1 MLCVTCNDDIFEG
14 DNLNCSKC
22 NATQHFGCAALRES
36 AFRKM
41 SKTAKQ
47 NWYCGKCKSN
57 ETCFN
62 PLASKT
68 ASISK
73 HTDTNI
79 VNNETIKNL
88 VETVNFMSE
97 KFDNFGKQLQELVT
111 TINSIKAENSFLKEE
126 NCKLK
131 NEFALLDKRMNV
143 FEQKAIKKFVEIV
156 GVPEV
161 NNEDC
166 VKTVESIAAAV
177 GANISVSKAFRVHSK
192 FTNRSRKIV
201 AELLST
207 QNKKTMM
214 ENVKKSKLTGKVVNS
229 NWNDENIY
237 INDSLTQFNKNLLF
251 KTRAF
256 SRDKG
261 SVNSNFDELTLFLEN
276 DPNSDKIDV
285 IILTETWHNPLNQN
299 AFTIE
304 GYKLFFSTIKRN
316 QNDGI
321 FVFVR
326 YNYNVDFFESPS
338 ADINV
343 FNNTVNKVITENK
356 KKDYYTVLIRD
367 MNINI
372 VGDNAC
378 NNDYLNLL
386 SENGFASFINL
397 YTRLPNGQK
406 HAYDIKTIIYNK
418 QKYDNNDPKE
428 VSNIFNTFFI
438 NMGKKL
444 AESSNYSTKNYAL
457 NGVNEATFDSL
468 FSKKITNIDV
478 TNILPCHYRSV
489 SEKTQTDDRR

>member
-22 NATQHFGCAALRES
+22 NAIQHFGCAALRES

-47 NWYCGKCKSN
+47 NGCCGKCKSN
-57 ETCFN
+57 EPCFN

-88 VETVNFMSE
+88 VEPVNFMSD

-131 NEFALLDKRMNV
+131 NEVALLDKRMNV
-143 FEQKAIKKFVEIV
+143 FEQKAIEKFVEIV

-166 VKTVESIAAAV
+166 VKTVESIAAVV

-214 ENVKKSKLTGKVVNS
+214 DNVKKSKLTEKNKLLS
-229 NWNDENIY
+229 
-237 INDSLTQFNKNLLF
+237 INQYGFRPGIGTEDALFSTTQFISNELESGNKDSKN
-251 KTRAF
+251 TQM
-256 SRDKG
+256 
-261 SVNSNFDELTLFLEN
+261 N
-276 DPNSDKIDV
+276 
-285 IILTETWHNPLNQN
+285 NQ
-299 AFTIE
+299 
-304 GYKLFFSTIKRN
+304 
-316 QNDGI
+316 
-321 FVFVR
+321 
-326 YNYNVDFFESPS
+326 
-338 ADINV
+338 
-343 FNNTVNKVITENK
+343 
-356 KKDYYTVLIRD
+356 LI
-367 MNINI
+367 
-372 VGDNAC
+372 
-378 NNDYLNLL
+378 NNDIELDLLAEKQAIEQKLEKWHTIFKLYSFLPPVFEYLN
-386 SENGFASFINL
+386 EYN
-397 YTRLPNGQK
+397 
-406 HAYDIKTIIYNK
+406 IK
-418 QKYDNNDPKE
+418 
-428 VSNIFNTFFI
+428 
-438 NMGKKL
+438 
-444 AESSNYSTKNYAL
+444 
-457 NGVNEATFDSL
+457 
-468 FSKKITNIDV
+468 
-478 TNILPCHYRSV
+478 
-489 SEKTQTDDRR
+489 

>member
-22 NATQHFGCAALRES
+22 NAIQHFGCAALRES

-47 NWYCGKCKSN
+47 NWCCGKCKSN
-57 ETCFN
+57 EPCFN

-73 HTDTNI
+73 HTDTNN

-88 VETVNFMSE
+88 VESVNFMSD

-131 NEFALLDKRMNV
+131 NEVALLDKRMNV
-143 FEQKAIKKFVEIV
+143 FEQKAIEKFVEIV

-177 GANISVSKAFRVHSK
+177 GANITVSKAFRVHSK

-214 ENVKKSKLTGKVVNS
+214 DNVKKSKLTGKVVNS

-237 INDSLTQFNKNLLF
+237 INDSLTQFNKNLFF

-261 SVNSNFDELTLFLEN
+261 YKFVWFRDSKIFIKKNENS
-276 DPNSDKIDV
+276 KAV
-285 IILTETWHNPLNQN
+285 IINDEYSLS
-299 AFTIE
+299 
-304 GYKLFFSTIKRN
+304 KL
-316 QNDGI
+316 D
-321 FVFVR
+321 
-326 YNYNVDFFESPS
+326 
-338 ADINV
+338 
-343 FNNTVNKVITENK
+343 
-356 KKDYYTVLIRD
+356 
-367 MNINI
+367 
-372 VGDNAC
+372 
-378 NNDYLNLL
+378 
-386 SENGFASFINL
+386 
-397 YTRLPNGQK
+397 
-406 HAYDIKTIIYNK
+406 
-418 QKYDNNDPKE
+418 
-428 VSNIFNTFFI
+428 
-438 NMGKKL
+438 
-444 AESSNYSTKNYAL
+444 
-457 NGVNEATFDSL
+457 
-468 FSKKITNIDV
+468 
-478 TNILPCHYRSV
+478 
-489 SEKTQTDDRR
+489 